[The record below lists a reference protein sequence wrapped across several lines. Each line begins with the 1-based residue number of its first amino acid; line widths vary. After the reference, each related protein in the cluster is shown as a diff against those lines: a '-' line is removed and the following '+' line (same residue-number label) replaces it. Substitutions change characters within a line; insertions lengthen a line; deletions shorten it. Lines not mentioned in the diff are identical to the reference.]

1 MFQCPAHVV
10 IISDQAAG
18 KIGEMKEE
26 KSGERCFDGQLPRV
40 QRGSDRNTLH
50 KLLEPRSRREYEN

>member
-1 MFQCPAHVV
+1 MV

-26 KSGERCFDGQLPRV
+26 ESGERCFDGQLPRV
-40 QRGSDRNTLH
+40 QRGSDHSTLH
-50 KLLEPRSRREYEN
+50 KLLEPRSQREYEN